1 MTYKLR
7 LMRAENAVLAA
18 LMPSGRKASS
28 GLKPWNW
35 ILSSQ
40 RRRNWHIILS
50 AACMI
55 QPICI
60 LTAVLLRRRCRFC
73 WTKPLH
79 KKEAVLS
86 DDGQQALL
94 ESTGDQ
100 SLWLLY
106 DGIAEDRLHYR
117 FWLVRCE
124 GPDWLHC
131 DGQWQSEGEYTIPIR
146 EAEDGPSP
154 SNRRISKAI

>member
-1 MTYKLR
+1 M
-7 LMRAENAVLAA
+7 LAA
-18 LMPSGRKASS
+18 LMPSLEEGMS
-28 GLKPWNW
+28 GLEPVELDPEFPTEAELAHYFVSGMYDTTYMYINRRSPAQAMQ
-35 ILSSQ
+35 ILLDEAFAQ
-40 RRRNWHIILS
+40 
-50 AACMI
+50 
-55 QPICI
+55 
-60 LTAVLLRRRCRFC
+60 
-73 WTKPLH
+73 
-79 KKEAVLS
+79 KEAVLS

-131 DGQWQSEGEYTIPIR
+131 DGQWRSEGEYTVPIR
-146 EAEDGPSP
+146 EAEDEVQSG
-154 SNRRISKAI
+154 